1 MGGSLRSGTAHI
13 ELQTTGSMNL
23 RDHLGSYS
31 KFIVASNLAKLKLA
45 EREFLI
51 YWLQTSRFK
60 VTAL

>member
-45 EREFLI
+45 ERVPYILVANQSI
-51 YWLQTSRFK
+51 
-60 VTAL
+60 